1 MLSLYIIITEYIT
14 HTTTT
19 KKIDDDGNTEI
30 IIKLD
35 KVASKAII
43 INVTD
48 NVDGWLLAL
57 VTNRADTAID
67 KIYKTEMSRHLEAGT
82 VANGMTKESL
92 VLDYV
97 IPVVDIPILDE

>member
-1 MLSLYIIITEYIT
+1 MTDYIT
-14 HTTTT
+14 HTTTS
-19 KKIDDDGNTEI
+19 KKMDDDGNTEI

-35 KVASKAII
+35 KVASKAIRVG
-43 INVTD
+43 VTD

-57 VTNRADTAID
+57 VTHRADIAID
-67 KIYKTEMSRHLEAGT
+67 EIYKAEMNRHLQAGS

-97 IPVVDIPILDE
+97 VPVVVKLEE

>member
-1 MLSLYIIITEYIT
+1 MTDYIT
-14 HTTTT
+14 HTTTS

-35 KVASKAII
+35 KIASKAIRVS
-43 INVTD
+43 VTD

-57 VTNRADTAID
+57 LTMRADTAID
-67 KIYKTEMSRHLEAGT
+67 EIYKAEMTRHLQAGT
-82 VANGMTKESL
+82 IANGMTKESL

-97 IPVVDIPILDE
+97 IPVVEDIPILEE